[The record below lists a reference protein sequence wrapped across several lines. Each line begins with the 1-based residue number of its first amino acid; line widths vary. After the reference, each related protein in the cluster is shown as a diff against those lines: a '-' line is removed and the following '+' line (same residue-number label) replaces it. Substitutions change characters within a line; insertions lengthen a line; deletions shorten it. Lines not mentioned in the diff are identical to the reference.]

1 VYRQLTGA
9 CRLSY
14 FNLMKE
20 SNYVEDFRWYRSR
33 RRYPWSRVLSFAQ
46 SNPPLTR
53 AEVRA
58 DLVHVEH
65 VGYIARSNDINYP
78 LDNQAAEAKIAARN
92 EQKLTNQAVGGVA
105 ENGRSASGS
114 ATDMA
119 LHSTC
124 VGPVSFCNLFFG
136 S

>member
-1 VYRQLTGA
+1 
-9 CRLSY
+9 
-14 FNLMKE
+14 MKE

-33 RRYPWSRVLSFAQ
+33 RRYPWSRVLSFAR

-65 VGYIARSNDINYP
+65 VGYTARANDINYP

-92 EQKLTNQAVGGVA
+92 EQKLTNQAVGDVA